1 MRTFEK
7 HVELAVGVEILGED
21 CLQLVQLVVGQV
33 RHQVLYLLPQTH
45 IKRKVAWH
53 DWLPRL
59 TGRWGQMK

>member
-21 CLQLVQLVVGQV
+21 CLQLVQLMVSQV

-45 IKRKVAWH
+45 IKRQVAWH
-53 DWLPRL
+53 DCLPCL
-59 TGRWGQMK
+59 TIEVK

>member
-21 CLQLVQLVVGQV
+21 CLQLVKLVVSQV

-45 IKRKVAWH
+45 IKR
-53 DWLPRL
+53 
-59 TGRWGQMK
+59 

>member
-21 CLQLVQLVVGQV
+21 CLQLVQLVVSQV
-33 RHQVLYLLPQTH
+33 RHEVLYLLPQTY

-53 DWLPRL
+53 DCLPGL
-59 TGRWGQMK
+59 TERWGQMK